1 MTNEIVI
8 FQADH
13 SPQKGYVLAAK
24 PKKFRLSKRFFSFLI
39 AIPIIVILYIVSP
52 LIIGEV
58 RYHLVVKNQ
67 PEVIQSKFR
76 YVLSP
81 NDNEMEL
88 IVPKISVRTKVL
100 ANIDPNK
107 ENEYDEILS
116 NKAAH
121 ALGSS
126 FPGEKGLIYLFGH
139 STNSIFNK
147 DFFNPVFYSV
157 KNLEAGDQ
165 IALLYK
171 GKVYV
176 YKVSEKMVVNADD
189 FTAIKAGQGEEKL
202 VLQTCWPPGTTWK
215 RLLIIASPIT
225 WQRKI
230 YII

>member
-1 MTNEIVI
+1 MSKEFII
-8 FQADH
+8 FQ
-13 SPQKGYVLAAK
+13 SRVSKQKGYVLVSEPLK
-24 PKKFRLSKRFFSFLI
+24 KKFPKKIIPFLFI
-39 AIPIIVILYIVSP
+39 IPVIIILWLTSP
-52 LIIGEV
+52 IIIGEF
-58 RYHLVVKNQ
+58 RYRFIVQKQ
-67 PEVIQSKFR
+67 PESIERSKFS

-81 NDNEMEL
+81 DDNEMEL
-88 IVPKISVRTKVL
+88 IVPKIAVRTKVL

-176 YKVSEKMVVNADD
+176 YKVDEKMVVNADD

-202 VLQTCWPPGTTWK
+202 VLQTCWPPGTSWK
-215 RLLIIASPIT
+215 RLLIIARPIT
-225 WQRKI
+225 
-230 YII
+230 

>member
-1 MTNEIVI
+1 MSASQETII
-8 FQADH
+8 FQSGAPD
-13 SPQKGYVLAAK
+13 QGYVLVAEPLK
-24 PKKFRLSKRFFSFLI
+24 KKFPKKIISFLFIIPVI
-39 AIPIIVILYIVSP
+39 ATLWLSSPI
-52 LIIGEV
+52 IIGEF
-58 RYHLVVKNQ
+58 RYRFITQKQ
-67 PEVIQSKFR
+67 PEVARSKFS

-81 NDNEMEL
+81 NENEMEL
-88 IVPKISVRTKVL
+88 IVPKIAVRTQVL

-107 ENEYDEILS
+107 EDEYNKILN

-147 DFFNPVFYSV
+147 DFFNPVFYAV
-157 KNLEAGDQ
+157 KNLEVGDQ

-189 FTAIKAGQGEEKL
+189 FTAIKASQGEEKL
-202 VLQTCWPPGTTWK
+202 VLQTCWPPGTSWK
-215 RLLIIASPIT
+215 RLLIIAKPIT
-225 WQRKI
+225 
-230 YII
+230 

>member
-13 SPQKGYVLAAK
+13 SPQKGYVLAAE
-24 PKKFRLSKRFFSFLI
+24 PKKFHFPKKIFSFLI
-39 AIPIIVILYIVSP
+39 ALPLIIILYVVSP
-52 LIIGEV
+52 LVIGEI
-58 RYHLVVKNQ
+58 RYHLVVEKQ
-67 PEVIQSKFR
+67 PEVVRSKFS
-76 YVLSP
+76 YILSP

-88 IVPKISVRTKVL
+88 IVPKIAVRTKVL
-100 ANIDPNK
+100 TNIDPNK

-176 YKVSEKMVVNADD
+176 YKVDEKMVVNPDD
-189 FTAIKAGQGEEKL
+189 FTAIKAGQDEEKL
-202 VLQTCWPPGTTWK
+202 VLQTCWPPGTSWK
-215 RLLIIASPIT
+215 RLLIIARPIT
-225 WQRKI
+225 
-230 YII
+230 

>member
-1 MTNEIVI
+1 MLNSQENII
-8 FQADH
+8 FQSG
-13 SPQKGYVLAAK
+13 SPDQGYVLVAEPLK
-24 PKKFRLSKRFFSFLI
+24 KKFPKKIIPFLFI
-39 AIPIIVILYIVSP
+39 IPIIIILWLSSP
-52 LIIGEV
+52 MIIGEF
-58 RYHLVVKNQ
+58 RYRLITKKQ
-67 PEVIQSKFR
+67 PEPIVRSKFS

-88 IVPKISVRTKVL
+88 IVPKIAVRTKVL

-121 ALGSS
+121 AFGSS

-171 GKVYV
+171 GKLYV
-176 YKVSEKMVVNADD
+176 YKVYEKIVVNADD
-189 FTAIKAGQGEEKL
+189 FTAIKSGQGEEKL
-202 VLQTCWPPGTTWK
+202 VLQTCWPPGTSWK
-215 RLLIIASPIT
+215 RLLIIARPIT
-225 WQRKI
+225 
-230 YII
+230 

>member
-1 MTNEIVI
+1 MSVIQETVI
-8 FQADH
+8 FQSG
-13 SPQKGYVLAAK
+13 SPDQGYVLVSEPLK
-24 PKKFRLSKRFFSFLI
+24 KKFSKKIIPFLFI
-39 AIPIIVILYIVSP
+39 IPVIIILWLTSP
-52 LIIGEV
+52 MIIGEL
-58 RYHLVVKNQ
+58 RYRFIVQKQ
-67 PEVIQSKFR
+67 PEPIVRSKFS

-81 NDNEMEL
+81 DDNEMEL
-88 IVPKISVRTKVL
+88 IVPKIAVRTKVL

-107 ENEYDEILS
+107 ENEYDKILS

-157 KNLEAGDQ
+157 KNLEVGDQ

-171 GKVYV
+171 GKLYV
-176 YKVSEKMVVNADD
+176 YKVDEKMVVNPDD

-202 VLQTCWPPGTTWK
+202 VLQTCWPPGTSWK

-225 WQRKI
+225 
-230 YII
+230 

>member
-1 MTNEIVI
+1 MSINQETVI
-8 FQADH
+8 FQSG
-13 SPQKGYVLAAK
+13 SPDQGYVLVAEPFK
-24 PKKFRLSKRFFSFLI
+24 KKFPKKIIPFLFI
-39 AIPIIVILYIVSP
+39 IPVMVILWLSSP
-52 LIIGEV
+52 MVIGEL
-58 RYHLVVKNQ
+58 RYRFIVQKQ
-67 PEVIQSKFR
+67 PESIERSKFS

-81 NDNEMEL
+81 DDNEMEL
-88 IVPKISVRTKVL
+88 IVPKIAVRTKVL
-100 ANIDPNK
+100 ANVDPNK

-176 YKVSEKMVVNADD
+176 YKVDEKMVVNADD
-189 FTAIKAGQGEEKL
+189 FTAIKASQGEEKL
-202 VLQTCWPPGTTWK
+202 VLQTCWPPGTSWK
-215 RLLIIASPIT
+215 RLLIIARPIT
-225 WQRKI
+225 
-230 YII
+230 